1 MLNLLFAILMTVT
14 AHSASV
20 APQNANSSQRS
31 EVVALVQKIR
41 RADYEGDRAALKK
54 YYEELAP
61 YADDP
66 QVSSSVRYWRGFAMW
81 RRALNG
87 FNDKATHDDLKGDL
101 NPAIDEFEKAYA
113 NKPEFADAKIA
124 AASCLQ
130 NLAFL
135 YYVEKDAVP
144 ARENLEKSIPLMKDA
159 QAAEPENPRVLWVV
173 GAYLWNTPPERGG
186 GHEPGFAAYEKGL
199 AAARKQKAATD
210 ELIPNWGEPEL
221 LMNIAWTK
229 LNQANP
235 DIDAA
240 ENYARQALAIVPY
253 WHYVRDILLAQIAD
267 AKAKR
272 AGS

>member
-1 MLNLLFAILMTVT
+1 MLSIVLIMLMT
-14 AHSASV
+14 AAPHSTTVVS
-20 APQNANSSQRS
+20 QNAYPSQRA

-66 QVSSSVRYWRGFAMW
+66 QLSASVRYWRGFAMW

-87 FNDKATHDDLKGDL
+87 FNDKATHDDLKADL
-101 NPAIDEFEKAYA
+101 NPAIAEFEKAYD
-113 NKPEFADAKIA
+113 NKPDFADAKIA
-124 AASCLQ
+124 AASCEQ

-135 YYVEKDAVP
+135 YYVEKDAAP
-144 ARENLEKSIPLMKDA
+144 AREHMERSLPLMNAA

-173 GAYLWNTPPERGG
+173 GAYQWNTPPERGG
-186 GHEPGFAAYEKGL
+186 GHELGSATYEKGL
-199 AAARKQKAATD
+199 AAARKQRASRD
-210 ELIPNWGEPEL
+210 ELTPSWGEPEL

-229 LNQANP
+229 LNQATP
-235 DIDAA
+235 DPDAA
-240 ENYARQALAIVPY
+240 ENYARQALAIVPN
-253 WHYVRDILLAQIAD
+253 WHYVRDILLVQIAD

-272 AGS
+272 AGI